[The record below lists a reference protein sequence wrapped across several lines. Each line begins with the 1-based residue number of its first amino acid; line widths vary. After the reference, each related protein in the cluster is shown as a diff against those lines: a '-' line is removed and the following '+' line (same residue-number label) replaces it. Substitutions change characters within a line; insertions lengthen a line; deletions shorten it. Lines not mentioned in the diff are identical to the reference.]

1 MGVLGVCIPVER
13 DGCREPRYTIEDN
26 IILLSE
32 YHPYVL
38 FKHDNS
44 TRILCEGSSMQLFQ
58 WGSERYTLWM
68 ILPPGKCVVV
78 EAGIM
83 SDHRVFYTYSRKN
96 KLLDNVSLGVY
107 GRLLKIVLRS
117 MGYMPII
124 TDDDSAMKLVNT
136 VHVSNEDANKLKLD
150 KLIGWENSSI
160 LVNYVDIVDAEEG
173 AEYLDY

>member
-1 MGVLGVCIPVER
+1 MGVLGVCIPVEK
-13 DGCREPRYTIEDN
+13 GECREPRYTIEDD
-26 IILLSE
+26 IILLNE

-38 FKHDNS
+38 FKHDSS

-68 ILPPGKCVVV
+68 ILPPGKCMVA

-83 SDHRVFYTYSRKN
+83 GDHHVFYTYSRKN
-96 KLLDNVSLGVY
+96 TLLDNISLGAY

-136 VHVSNEDANKLKLD
+136 VHVSDEDANELKLD
-150 KLIGWENSSI
+150 KLIGRENSSM